1 MQQRS
6 VYNYFDHKRKIL
18 SKIISIATGVPEHK
32 HAQTDLFTYADEV
45 YNNSEDDTRKLGF
58 LYRQSGIEYRHSV
71 LADFTIAE
79 DSRTFFTAEKVENT
93 VPTIGDRMAIYD
105 RFAPD
110 LSVKTIEKCIEGKI
124 NKDQITHLITVS
136 CTGMSAPGL
145 DLQVMEKM
153 GLPHTITRTSVN
165 FMGCYAAIHAM
176 KIADAFCNS
185 TPNANVIVVC
195 TEFCTLHFQKEFSV
209 DNLTSSLLFADGCA
223 AILMQGDNAVKGLRI
238 ENFYSDVIFKGK
250 KDMSWSLSSS
260 GFLMTLSGYIP
271 ELIKA
276 DFEKLVAAAL
286 DKTGRK
292 KEDVTNWCIHPG
304 GKKILQCIAES
315 LQLAKEDFKPSYEV
329 LNDYG
334 NMSSPTILFVLQK
347 IMDELQ
353 ETNKK
358 DAVIFGAA
366 FGPGLTMETF
376 TATYD

>member
-1 MQQRS
+1 M
-6 VYNYFDHKRKIL
+6 
-18 SKIISIATGVPEHK
+18 SKIISIATGVPGYK
-32 HAQTDLFTYADEV
+32 HLQTDLFSYADEV
-45 YNNSEDDTRKLGF
+45 YNKTPDDSRKLGF

-71 LADFTIAE
+71 MADFSIPDE
-79 DSRTFFTAEKVENT
+79 DRTFFATAENENT
-93 VPTIGDRMAIYD
+93 IPDIGERMRIYD
-105 RFAPD
+105 EFAPA
-110 LSVKTIEKCIEGKI
+110 LSVNTIEKCIEGKI
-124 NKDQITHLITVS
+124 KKDEITHLITVS

-145 DLQVMEKM
+145 DLQVMELM
-153 GLPHTITRTSVN
+153 GLANTIVRTSVN

-176 KIADAFCNS
+176 KIAHAFCNS

-223 AILMQGDNAVKGLRI
+223 AILMQGNEGSEGLRI

-286 DKTGRK
+286 EKTGRK

-304 GKKILQCIAES
+304 GKKILQSIAES
-315 LQLAKEDFKPSYEV
+315 LDLQKEDFKPSYEV

-347 IMDELQ
+347 IMDELK
-353 ETNKK
+353 ENKEK
-358 DAVIFGAA
+358 KAVVFGAA

-376 TATYD
+376 TASYD